1 MHITVVGAANAD
13 IISKSSGKIIHGDSN
28 PADVRLVAGGV
39 ARNIAENL
47 ARLGAKVDFITAIGA
62 DPLGAFLRE
71 GCESCGINTQA
82 WIVRKDMS
90 TGVYSA
96 ALDCDG
102 ELYAAFNAMAVLE
115 SIKADDLIP
124 WRETIGSADLLIV
137 DTNLTED
144 SLYALFELRGG
155 KPVMVDT
162 VSVAK
167 APRIKHLL
175 PRVNILKLNRAE
187 AECLTG
193 LTLSDMNQQKLACA
207 DLISRGVGSVFVT
220 LGAAGACAANAE
232 GTVFV
237 PAVPVAVSNV
247 TGAGD
252 AFSAGV
258 ALRFKEEIKQ
268 QAEYGAELAALHLRK
283 CL

>member
-13 IISKSSGKIIHGDSN
+13 IISKSSRRIIHGDSN
-28 PADVRLVAGGV
+28 PADVRLTAGGV

-47 ARLGAKVDFITAIGA
+47 SRLGAVVDFITAIGT
-62 DPLGAFLRE
+62 DPLGGFLRE
-71 GCESCGINTQA
+71 SCESCGINTEA
-82 WIVRKDMS
+82 WIVREGLS

-102 ELYAAFNAMAVLE
+102 ELYAAFNAMSVLE
-115 SIKADDLIP
+115 SIKADDLLP
-124 WRETIGSADLLIV
+124 WSDTIANSDLLIV
-137 DTNLTED
+137 DTNLTEETL
-144 SLYALFELRGG
+144 SVVIELRSGN
-155 KPVMVDT
+155 PVMVDT

-167 APRIKHLL
+167 APRIEHLL
-175 PRVNILKLNRAE
+175 SKVDILKLNRTE

-193 LTLSDMNQQKLACA
+193 LTLDDTNQQRLACA
-207 DLISRGVGSVFVT
+207 DLLSRGVKSVCIT
-220 LGAAGACAANAE
+220 LGAAGACAADAS

-237 PAVPVAVSNV
+237 PAVPVTVSNV

-258 ALRFKEEIKQ
+258 ALRFREGIKQ
-268 QAEYGAELAALHLRK
+268 QVEYGAELAALHLRM

>member
-1 MHITVVGAANAD
+1 MHIMVVGAANAD
-13 IISKSSGKIIHGDSN
+13 IISKSSRKTIHGDSN
-28 PADVRLVAGGV
+28 PADVRLTAGGV

-47 ARLGAKVDFITAIGA
+47 SRLGAVVDFITAIGT
-62 DPLGAFLRE
+62 DPLGGFLRE
-71 GCESCGINTQA
+71 SCESCGINTEA
-82 WIVRKDMS
+82 WIVREGLS

-102 ELYAAFNAMAVLE
+102 ELYAAFNAMSVLE
-115 SIKADDLIP
+115 SIKADDLLP
-124 WRETIGSADLLIV
+124 WSDTIANSDLLIV
-137 DTNLTED
+137 DTNLTEETL
-144 SLYALFELRGG
+144 SVVIELRSGN
-155 KPVMVDT
+155 PVMVDT

-167 APRIKHLL
+167 APRIEHLL
-175 PRVNILKLNRAE
+175 SKVDILKLNRTE

-193 LTLSDMNQQKLACA
+193 LTLDDANQQKLACA
-207 DLISRGVGSVFVT
+207 DLLSRGVQRVFIT
-220 LGAAGACAANAE
+220 LGAAGACAADAS

-237 PAVPVAVSNV
+237 PAVPVTVSNV

-258 ALRFKEEIKQ
+258 ALRFREGIKQ
-268 QAEYGAELAALHLRK
+268 QVEYGAELAALHLRM